1 MIHKNKEL
9 TMKKILYVTMLALG
23 TAIFIA
29 ATIMKHFA
37 INPSIVTGMFCA
49 AIILVVIGM
58 ITACIPP
65 SQNRKLTSSP
75 LSPGTKIQV
84 RRIKY
89 PQFQPTLETI
99 EEEEQVV
106 KSRSLSRS

>member
-1 MIHKNKEL
+1 
-9 TMKKILYVTMLALG
+9 MKKILYITMLALG
-23 TAIFIA
+23 TAISIA

-49 AIILVVIGM
+49 AIILVAIGM
-58 ITACIPP
+58 ITACIPA
-65 SQNRKLTSSP
+65 SQNRRFKSLP

-84 RRIKY
+84 RKTKS

-99 EEEEQVV
+99 EEEVV
-106 KSRSLSRS
+106 KSSSLSRG